1 MKQFKI
7 RGVVNGIQSED
18 YFMIAENKV
27 EAIINFLNETLNLK
41 LSEYQKEDAM
51 MELDIDNPIHGMID
65 VDEVLS

>member
-27 EAIINFLNETLNLK
+27 EATINFLNEVLNLK

>member
-27 EAIINFLNETLNLK
+27 EATINFLNEVLNLK

-51 MELDIDNPIHGMID
+51 LELDIDNPIHGMID

>member
-27 EAIINFLNETLNLK
+27 EATINFLNEVLNLK

-65 VDEVLS
+65 VDEVLT